1 MKDCFQLLPLQ
12 SGIQLFTSHFE
23 NLMVQGIVKVFILVY
38 NKNVDKIMIKF

>member
-1 MKDCFQLLPLQ
+1 MICLHFLAEDTLMIF
-12 SGIQLFTSHFE
+12 FE